1 MKAETWIMVSLGI
14 FFVLVT
20 PVYWLLSGDPTGT
33 SAFVMTTLLCV
44 LLAFYLGVVAKQ
56 IPDRPEDLLHGEV
69 ADGAGEYGFFPP
81 YSWWP
86 LVVGVTAAILVL
98 GIAIGWWLFII
109 GAAFLLFGVVG
120 WVFEY
125 YRGVHEH

>member
-1 MKAETWIMVSLGI
+1 MKAETWIMVSIGTFFGI
-14 FFVLVT
+14 IS
-20 PVYWLLSGDPTGT
+20 PIYWILSSDPTGT
-33 SAFVMTTLLCV
+33 SALVMTTLLCF
-44 LLAFYLGVVAKQ
+44 LMAFYLGVVAKQ
-56 IPDRPEDLLHGEV
+56 IPGRPEDLSDGEV

-86 LVVGVTAAILVL
+86 LFTASAIAVVVVGV
-98 GIAIGWWLFII
+98 AIGWWLVII
-109 GAAFLLFGVVG
+109 GVGLLGMGVVG